1 MARRDETASAAT
13 TDLTERTQQ
22 RAGRGVARRAAQAHP
37 PASVAFLFERPPLI
51 PGESE
56 REWRGLLM
64 GIAETLQPL
73 TVVDWLRLRDVV
85 NGIWE
90 ALRLERFRDT
100 LITLQRDQAATDL
113 FEGLLRAEIKDAEA
127 RRTAA
132 QSLARGWIA
141 GRVTE
146 RREGERLLDRAGLR
160 AEAVEAAAFLGQME
174 THERLDR
181 LRRRA
186 EAARDAGLPASSPS
200 AAPPPADLV
209 IDAEVVAPPR
219 RLSRRQAAPAA
230 PADVVDQVIDAAPA
244 DDPGKSRRAK
254 AAKPEAPAP
263 EPQADLFGALGGVA
277 A

>member
-1 MARRDETASAAT
+1 MARRNEAASAAA
-13 TDLTERTQQ
+13 TDLTEQSHQ
-22 RAGRGVARRAAQAHP
+22 RPARGIARRQSQAHP
-37 PASVAFLFERPPLI
+37 PAPVAFLFERPPLI

-56 REWRGLLM
+56 REWRGLVTGL
-64 GIAETLQPL
+64 ADSLQPASI
-73 TVVDWLRLRDVV
+73 VDWLRLRDVV

-100 LITLQRDQAATDL
+100 LIALQRDQAAADL
-113 FEGLLRAEIKDAEA
+113 FEGLLRAEIKDPDA

-141 GRVTE
+141 GHVTE

-160 AEAVEAAAFLGQME
+160 SEAVEAAAFLGQME

-186 EAARDAGLPASSPS
+186 EAARDAGLPAVGS
-200 AAPPPADLV
+200 ATPASTVDLV
-209 IDAEVVAPPR
+209 IDAEVVQPPR
-219 RLSRRQAAPAA
+219 RLPKRQAQAAQSVEAETIEAAAVEEAPRS
-230 PADVVDQVIDAAPA
+230 
-244 DDPGKSRRAK
+244 KRAK
-254 AAKPEAPAP
+254 APRTEAPAP
-263 EPQADLFGALGGVA
+263 EPQPDLFGLGGVA

>member
-1 MARRDETASAAT
+1 MARRDDMASSAASE
-13 TDLTERTQQ
+13 LTERSQQ
-22 RAGRGVARRAAQAHP
+22 RPGRGVARRQTQSHP

-64 GIAETLQPL
+64 GLAQSLQPA
-73 TVVDWLRLRDVV
+73 TIVDWLRLRDVV

-100 LITLQRDQAATDL
+100 LISLQRDQAATDL
-113 FEGLLRAEIKDAEA
+113 FEGLLRSEIKDPDA
-127 RRTAA
+127 RRLAA

-186 EAARDAGLPASSPS
+186 EAARDAGLPRPGS
-200 AAPPPADLV
+200 APVAAEADLV
-209 IDAEVVAPPR
+209 IDAEVVPPPR
-219 RLSRRQAAPAA
+219 RLSRRQASATG
-230 PADVVDQVIDAAPA
+230 PADIVDATPVAAA
-244 DDPGKSRRAK
+244 EDETSRAK
-254 AAKPEAPAP
+254 RGKAARPERVAP
-263 EPQADLFGALGGVA
+263 EPQADLFGTVGGVA

>member
-1 MARRDETASAAT
+1 MARRNEAASTAA
-13 TDLTERTQQ
+13 TDLTERSHQ
-22 RAGRGVARRAAQAHP
+22 RPGRGVARRQAQAHP
-37 PASVAFLFERPPLI
+37 PAPVAFLFERPPLI

-64 GIAETLQPL
+64 GLADSLQP
-73 TVVDWLRLRDVV
+73 VSIVDWLRLRDVV

-100 LITLQRDQAATDL
+100 LIALQRDQAAADL
-113 FEGLLRAEIKDAEA
+113 FEGLLRAEIKDPDA
-127 RRTAA
+127 RRIAA

-186 EAARDAGLPASSPS
+186 EAARDAGLPAVGAPT
-200 AAPPPADLV
+200 AATNVDLV
-209 IDAEVVAPPR
+209 IDAEVVPPPR
-219 RLSRRQAAPAA
+219 RLPRRQAAVQTP
-230 PADVVDQVIDAAPA
+230 DVETEAVDAAPA
-244 DDPGKSRRAK
+244 DEAPKGKRAK
-254 AAKPEAPAP
+254 ASKPEASKP
-263 EPQADLFGALGGVA
+263 EPQPDLFGVMGGVA